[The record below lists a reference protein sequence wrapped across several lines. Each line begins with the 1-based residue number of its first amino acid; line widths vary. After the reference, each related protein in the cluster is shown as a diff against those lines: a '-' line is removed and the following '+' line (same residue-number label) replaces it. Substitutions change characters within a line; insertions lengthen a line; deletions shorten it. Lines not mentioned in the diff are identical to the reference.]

1 MGILC
6 NKNETLVDVF
16 FDDLKVVHTKSPVIQ
31 TNDYYP
37 FGLTFNSYQR
47 ENSLPQH
54 YLYQGMELQP
64 ETETYL
70 TEYRTYD
77 PALGRWNQID
87 PKANEFHSPYVG
99 MGNNPLFYI
108 DPLGDTIIVNNTG
121 YITRN
126 DESDNLVFTTN
137 GDGELVALGEIGGE
151 INVDDIY
158 SNLLEQ
164 NIEESEGILNPLAFK
179 ALVTDGGDWDLK
191 ADKNSIFGLGNDGE
205 TMFTFNGEKMESQDI
220 GNHHFGAVAL
230 ANPIISTLL
239 GEEGILKQAGL
250 NQIEQARN
258 VKARMAE
265 IQRSHPIF
273 I

>member
-1 MGILC
+1 
-6 NKNETLVDVF
+6 
-16 FDDLKVVHTKSPVIQ
+16 
-31 TNDYYP
+31 
-37 FGLTFNSYQR
+37 
-47 ENSLPQH
+47 
-54 YLYQGMELQP
+54 
-64 ETETYL
+64 
-70 TEYRTYD
+70 
-77 PALGRWNQID
+77 
-87 PKANEFHSPYVG
+87 

-108 DPLGDTIIVNNTG
+108 DPLGDTIIVNKSG

-250 NQIEQARN
+250 NQMSKPGMSKREWQKYKEVTRYSFSPSDQLIIYKEKVLQPPYGDDPRDQ
-258 VKARMAE
+258 K
-265 IQRSHPIF
+265 F
-273 I
+273 IKKGFNYFKKR